1 MKKIILIAIFLATG
15 VSSAQIKLTG
25 VVKDSIGE
33 PLEMANVIA
42 IDTVA
47 KTISSFGFSDG
58 KGNYKLDLQRNKVY
72 NIKIS
77 FVGFKTISEFLKTG
91 TTDVKKN
98 YTMYEDN
105 MLDGISIVSKM
116 PVTVKG
122 DTIVYNADSFKNGSE
137 RKLEDVLKKL
147 PGVEINDAGEIEVE
161 GKKVE
166 KVMVDGK
173 DFFDGD
179 SKLATKNIPS
189 NAVDKIQVLR
199 NFADVSQLRG
209 VQDNQD
215 RVALNIKLK
224 KGKDAF
230 WFGDITGGFGQSPT
244 DNLYLFQP
252 KLFYYSPKY
261 TINVIGDVNNIGEV
275 VLNRGDIRNFSG
287 GFRSQSP
294 NNGTNLSLASI
305 HPAHQA
311 KSDCLRCV

>member
-15 VSSAQIKLTG
+15 VSSGQIKLTG

-122 DTIVYNADSFKNGSE
+122 DTIVYNADSFKNGTE

-147 PGVEINDAGEIEVE
+147 PGVEINDA
-161 GKKVE
+161 
-166 KVMVDGK
+166 
-173 DFFDGD
+173 
-179 SKLATKNIPS
+179 
-189 NAVDKIQVLR
+189 
-199 NFADVSQLRG
+199 
-209 VQDNQD
+209 
-215 RVALNIKLK
+215 
-224 KGKDAF
+224 
-230 WFGDITGGFGQSPT
+230 
-244 DNLYLFQP
+244 
-252 KLFYYSPKY
+252 
-261 TINVIGDVNNIGEV
+261 
-275 VLNRGDIRNFSG
+275 
-287 GFRSQSP
+287 
-294 NNGTNLSLASI
+294 
-305 HPAHQA
+305 
-311 KSDCLRCV
+311 